1 MSTLLHGNEPSGMRA
16 WVRYLVEGRT
26 PATDVVGF
34 LGAVEAARLE
44 PHFSHRALPGGRDL
58 NRCFRAPFP
67 GPEGALASACLDLL
81 AAETPEALVDL
92 HNTSGRGPA
101 YAVVTE
107 ARREHDALAS
117 LFAERVIVTDL
128 RLGTLFEATTPMCP
142 SVVVECGGV
151 GDPAADAVAYEG
163 LCRFLDRDTV
173 TASARHAL
181 DVFEHPVRIELA
193 PGQRVAFARRPVPG
207 VDVVLDPDLD
217 RHNFGTIIPGET
229 LGWIREGGLAAL
241 QLRSASAV
249 GPVGHLLTE
258 RAGRLVAAA
267 TFRPLMITTRA
278 DIAESDCLFY
288 AVTVAPRRPAATA
301 SAS

>member
-1 MSTLLHGNEPSGMRA
+1 MRA
-16 WVRYLVEGRT
+16 LVRYLVEGRT

-34 LGAVEAARLE
+34 LGAVEAARVE
-44 PHFSHRALPGGRDL
+44 PHFSHRFVEGGRDL
-58 NRCFRAPFP
+58 NRCFRPPFR
-67 GPEGALASACLDLL
+67 GPEGALARACLEVL
-81 AAETPEALVDL
+81 AAETPEALVDV

-107 ARREHDALAS
+107 TRPAHDALAT
-117 LFAERVIVTDL
+117 LFAERLIVTDL
-128 RLGTLFEATTPMCP
+128 RLGTLFEATTPLCP
-142 SVVVECGGV
+142 SIVVECGGV

-163 LCRFLDRDTV
+163 LCRFLESDAV
-173 TASARHAL
+173 TTDARHAL
-181 DVFEHPVRIELA
+181 DVFTHPVRVELA

-229 LGWIREGGLAAL
+229 LGWISESGLGSL
-241 QLRSASAV
+241 QVRSASAV

-288 AVTVAPRRPAATA
+288 AVGVAPRRPTATA